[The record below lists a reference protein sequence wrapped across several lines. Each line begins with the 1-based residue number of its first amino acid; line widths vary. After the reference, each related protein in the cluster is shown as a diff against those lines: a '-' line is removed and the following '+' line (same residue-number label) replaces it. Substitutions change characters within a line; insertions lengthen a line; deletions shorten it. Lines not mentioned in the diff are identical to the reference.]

1 MLKNFFRSFSG
12 LGITKSVIGNLIFNA
27 FIWFLKFFK
36 IFGRVKENKI
46 FLGSLGGFE
55 LYFLEDKHPFE
66 SEVLKGQI
74 KKGDVVLDI
83 GAYVG
88 YYTMLASKIVGDEGK
103 IFAFEP
109 DPENFKN
116 LEINIKKNNCHN
128 VELVKAAVC
137 DKTGSMKL
145 YLNKSD
151 RSENT
156 LYGSNIE
163 DSITVKTIKP
173 DDYFKNRDNRVNFI
187 KIDIE
192 GAERRAF
199 EGMEFI
205 LEKNRQIKIFTE
217 INPRALENSG
227 FSAKDY
233 VQLLIGMGFSLYKIN
248 ESQKKVEII
257 SVDSLVESFSD
268 NSYINI
274 LCAR

>member
-163 DSITVKTIKP
+163 DSITVKTIKL